1 MRRILKIVGLLVA
14 ALVVLVAAFL
24 VYVQVDGIP
33 RYPVEKVTFKADP
46 TPERIERGR
55 KLAGVLC
62 ANCHMNPTTRQLT
75 GKRMVDA
82 PPQFGV
88 IYSPNITR
96 HPTKG
101 IGSWTDGELA
111 YLLRTGVKRDGQYAP
126 PWMVKLP
133 HISDEDLASIIAFL
147 RSDDAMVAASD
158 QDPPGVTRPSFLTK
172 LLCHVAFKKLPYPDH
187 PIAAPPDSD
196 RVAQGRYLVFA
207 LDCYGCHSADFKTM
221 NVAEPEKSV
230 GYFGGG
236 NTVLDLRGHRLQSA
250 NLTPDDQTG
259 IGRWS
264 EHDFVAA
271 LRGGFRPDRTLIRYP
286 MAPEPELSEAEA
298 GAIHAYLRTVPAIR
312 NYVPRD
318 LLAPPGTTMTDGK
331 QLYERYGCVSCHG
344 DDGVGIA
351 DLRQA
356 AEHYPTREALKAW
369 IQDAPSIRPGTRMP
383 GWRGVIREEHY
394 EPLMEHVLHLGKDR
408 S

>member
-1 MRRILKIVGLLVA
+1 MRRILKIVGLLVV

-33 RYPVEKVTFKADP
+33 RYPVEKVAFKADP
-46 TPERIERGR
+46 TPERIERGK

-62 ANCHMNPTTRQLT
+62 ANCHINPTTRQLT
-75 GKRMVDA
+75 GKRMADA

-88 IYSPNITR
+88 LISPNITR

-133 HISDEDLASIIAFL
+133 HLSDDDLASIIAFL
-147 RSDDAMVAASD
+147 RSDDPMVAASD
-158 QDPPGVTRPSFLTK
+158 QDPPGVTQPSFLSK
-172 LLCHVAFKKLPYPDH
+172 LLSHVAFKKLPYPDH
-187 PIAAPPDSD
+187 PIVAPPASD

-230 GYFGGG
+230 GYLGGG
-236 NTVLDLRGHRLQSA
+236 NAVLDLRGHRLHSA
-250 NLTPDDQTG
+250 NLTPDDETG

-264 EHDFVAA
+264 ERDFVAA
-271 LRGGFRPDRTLIRYP
+271 VRKGFRPDKTLIRYP
-286 MAPEPELSEAEA
+286 MAPMPDLSEDEA

-318 LLAPPGTTMTDGK
+318 LPAPPGTTMVDGK
-331 QLYERYGCVSCHG
+331 ELYERYGCVSCHG

-356 AEHYPTREALKAW
+356 AEHYPTRETLKAW

-394 EPLMEHVLHLGKDR
+394 EPLIEHVLQLGKTQN
-408 S
+408 